1 LVKTSRRPERVL
13 LSPTSIAAMAAIFLL
28 MGIVVGGYGPLL
40 EHLTRR
46 FGVSLPVAGSIIS
59 VHFAG
64 SLPGVLIA
72 MQTFARFSARVTVL
86 VAIVIVGLGCA
97 LAAIAFVWPFFMAAV
112 FVIGFGFGALVL
124 GLNQLVAYSEGGRR
138 AALLNALNSC
148 YSAGAVAGPIVVAS
162 FARDHFSTL
171 FLVAAVVWFALIAG
185 AAGISGRLPV
195 ATGSP
200 ARPGALVWIF
210 VGAFVLYVGI
220 ETGTGGWM
228 TSHLQSV
235 GLPYGNAAALTSGFF
250 LALVTGRLL
259 VTLVP
264 SSVPESAIVL
274 AGAVVATLA
283 LIAATVGAVAPVAYI
298 VAGLAMAPIF
308 PTGIVWLARLRPGD
322 SRATSWL
329 FPAASIGGTLGPGAI
344 GVVIAQEGVG
354 WAPAVLAAVA
364 VAMTLA
370 FWLASGRPYLSR

>member
-1 LVKTSRRPERVL
+1 
-13 LSPTSIAAMAAIFLL
+13 MAAIFLL
-28 MGIVVGGYGPLL
+28 MGMIVGGYGPLL

-46 FGVSLPVAGSIIS
+46 FGVSLPVAGAVIS

-72 MQTFARFSARVTVL
+72 MQTFARFRARVTVV
-86 VAIVIVGLGCA
+86 VAIVVVGLGCA
-97 LAAIAFVWPFFMAAV
+97 FAAVAFVWPLFLAAV
-112 FVIGFGFGALVL
+112 FVVGFGFGALVL
-124 GLNQLVAYSEGGRR
+124 GLNQLVAYSDGGRR

-162 FARDHFSTL
+162 LARDHFSAL
-171 FLVAAVVWFALIAG
+171 FLVAAVVWFALVAG
-185 AAGISGRLPV
+185 AVGISGRLPV
-195 ATGSP
+195 DTASP
-200 ARPGALVWIF
+200 GRPDALVGIF
-210 VGAFVLYVGI
+210 VAAFVLYVAI

-235 GLPYGNAAALTSGFF
+235 GLGYGSAAALTSGFF
-250 LALVTGRLL
+250 LALVVGRLL

-264 SSVPESAIVL
+264 PTVPESTIVL
-274 AGAVVATLA
+274 GGAVVSTIA
-283 LIAATVGAVAPVAYI
+283 LVAATVGPLAPGAYV

-308 PTGIVWLARLRPGD
+308 PTGIVWLARMRPGD

-344 GVVIAQEGVG
+344 GVVIARAGVG
-354 WAPAVLAAVA
+354 WAPAVLALVA
-364 VAMTLA
+364 IGMSLA
-370 FWLASGRPYLSR
+370 FLVASRRR

>member
-1 LVKTSRRPERVL
+1 
-13 LSPTSIAAMAAIFLL
+13 MAAIFLL
-28 MGIVVGGYGPLL
+28 MGMVVGGYGPLL

-46 FGVSLPVAGSIIS
+46 FGVSLPVAGSTIS

-72 MQTFARFSARVTVL
+72 MQTFARFSARATVL

-97 LAAIAFVWPFFMAAV
+97 LAGIAFVWPLFLVGV

-148 YSAGAVAGPIVVAS
+148 YSAGAVAGPIIVAT
-162 FARDHFSTL
+162 FAGEHFSTV
-171 FLVAAVVWFALIAG
+171 FLVAAVVWFAVIAG
-185 AAGISGRLPV
+185 AVGISGRLPV
-195 ATGSP
+195 DTAAP
-200 ARPGALVWIF
+200 ARPGLLVGIF

-228 TSHLQSV
+228 TSHLQSA
-235 GLPYGNAAALTSGFF
+235 GLPYGSAAALTSGFF
-250 LALVTGRLL
+250 LALVIGRLL

-264 SSVPESAIVL
+264 PRVPESTIVL

-298 VAGLAMAPIF
+298 IAGLAMAPIF

-329 FPAASIGGTLGPGAI
+329 FPAASIGGTLGPGSI
-344 GVVIAQEGVG
+344 GVVIAHAGVG
-354 WAPAVLAAVA
+354 WTPVVLAAVA

-370 FWLASGRPYLSR
+370 FWLASRSSVRES

>member
-1 LVKTSRRPERVL
+1 LIDTSIRPQRVL

-28 MGIVVGGYGPLL
+28 MGMVVGGYGPLL

-46 FGVSLPVAGSIIS
+46 FGVSLPVAGSTIS

-97 LAAIAFVWPFFMAAV
+97 LAGVAFVWPLFLAGV

-148 YSAGAVAGPIVVAS
+148 YSAGAVAGPIIVAA
-162 FARDHFSTL
+162 FAREHFSTL
-171 FLVAAVVWFALIAG
+171 FLVAAVVWFAAMAG
-185 AAGISGRLPV
+185 AVGISGRLPV
-195 ATGSP
+195 DTASP
-200 ARPGALVWIF
+200 ARPGLLVGIF

-228 TSHLQSV
+228 TSHLQFV

-264 SSVPESAIVL
+264 PRVPESAIVL

-283 LIAATVGAVAPVAYI
+283 LVAATIGAVAPVAYI
-298 VAGLAMAPIF
+298 VAGLAIAPIF

-344 GVVIAQEGVG
+344 GVVIAQAGVG
-354 WAPAVLAAVA
+354 WTPAVLAAVA
-364 VAMTLA
+364 IAMTLA
-370 FWLASGRPYLSR
+370 FWLASRAALSPR